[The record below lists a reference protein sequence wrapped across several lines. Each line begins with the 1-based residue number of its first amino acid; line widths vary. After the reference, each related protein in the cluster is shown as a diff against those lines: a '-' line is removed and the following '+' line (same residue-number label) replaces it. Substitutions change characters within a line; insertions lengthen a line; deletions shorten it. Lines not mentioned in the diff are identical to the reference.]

1 MKVSV
6 NGRNTNSKE
15 DRFMLKKVLIAGLML
30 VCAALFAQQTM
41 MNDTALPVDPDLV
54 IGKLSNGLTYYIKEN
69 HKPSSR
75 AELRLVVNVG
85 SVQEDDDQQGLAH
98 FTEHMAFNGTKHFKK
113 AELVDYLNS
122 IGMGFANGLNG
133 YTSFDETAFL
143 VKFPTDNQENFRK
156 GFQVLSDWAAGISFD
171 TDELD
176 KERGVIIEEWRG
188 GQGAYQRIFDKQRAV
203 IYAGSKYAERMPIGK
218 LEVLQNFKPET
229 IKRFYN
235 DWYRPDLLAIVAV
248 GDFDAKQ
255 VEQLIKDNFSNIP
268 AALNP
273 RPRVLYEMPDNDSV
287 RVVIATDKEANYS
300 WVELIWKKDNFNL
313 KTVGDYRKTMVGYL
327 FSTML
332 DKRLQEL
339 SQLPDPP
346 FSNVFN
352 YLSNMVRS
360 KSSYTMQAYISE
372 SNVLKAIT
380 ALMTE
385 AEKAKRYSFTEA
397 ELERA
402 KQNAIREAERLLAEK
417 DNQNSEDLVWNY
429 IQNFTN
435 EIPLLS
441 IEQTIALYNSVF
453 GTITLADIN
462 AMCRELITD
471 NNLVVS
477 VAGPDKEGLIYPTEA
492 EIISAINQVTGEELI
507 TYDDRVR
514 NEDLFNLK
522 LTPHKIK
529 SEKQYKKLGIKEWK
543 LSNGVKVLLKQ
554 TDFMNDEVLVT
565 AFSPG
570 GYNRYGLEDMFAG
583 QKAAEAVKES
593 GVGDFD
599 ATTLVKRLTGKI
611 VSVEPFIYGDS
622 EGFTANCSKTDME
635 TMFQLMYLY
644 GTVPRLDEESFISW
658 QARNRTWLENA
669 ALSPWSCFA
678 DSMDAFLYNNNP
690 RTRNM
695 KINDLEALNWQRI
708 LQIYQDRFC
717 DFSDFTFIIVGSFD
731 EKILRDYCER
741 YLANLPSTGRKEKRI
756 DTGIRFAQGKQE
768 KLVYVGQDEKSA
780 VELMING
787 SCRVNAKTDFEL
799 STLSG
804 LLDEKLR
811 ENIRE
816 TRSGVYMIFA
826 NGNGDKYPIPSFSQ
840 LVFMQCAPDRVEELS
855 AAVIGTLDS
864 LKAGLIDE
872 KYVNTVKTTKQKQLE
887 TDLKD
892 NNWWKNRILVA
903 YTNDYPLNSI
913 LSEEGAIRDLD
924 LKHLQKTAR
933 KYLIQDINLLRGVM
947 YPKARQTDQPAEN

>member
-1 MKVSV
+1 
-6 NGRNTNSKE
+6 
-15 DRFMLKKVLIAGLML
+15 
-30 VCAALFAQQTM
+30 
-41 MNDTALPVDPDLV
+41 
-54 IGKLSNGLTYYIKEN
+54 
-69 HKPSSR
+69 
-75 AELRLVVNVG
+75 
-85 SVQEDDDQQGLAH
+85 
-98 FTEHMAFNGTKHFKK
+98 
-113 AELVDYLNS
+113 
-122 IGMGFANGLNG
+122 
-133 YTSFDETAFL
+133 
-143 VKFPTDNQENFRK
+143 
-156 GFQVLSDWAAGISFD
+156 
-171 TDELD
+171 
-176 KERGVIIEEWRG
+176 
-188 GQGAYQRIFDKQRAV
+188 
-203 IYAGSKYAERMPIGK
+203 
-218 LEVLQNFKPET
+218 
-229 IKRFYN
+229 
-235 DWYRPDLLAIVAV
+235 
-248 GDFDAKQ
+248 
-255 VEQLIKDNFSNIP
+255 
-268 AALNP
+268 
-273 RPRVLYEMPDNDSV
+273 
-287 RVVIATDKEANYS
+287 
-300 WVELIWKKDNFNL
+300 
-313 KTVGDYRKTMVGYL
+313 
-327 FSTML
+327 ML

-352 YLSNMVRS
+352 YLTNMVRS

-372 SNVLKAIT
+372 RNVLKAIT

-402 KQNAIREAERLLAEK
+402 KQNALRAAERLLAEK

-435 EIPLLS
+435 EAPLIS
-441 IEQTIALYNSVF
+441 YEQFIALYNSLF
-453 GTITLADIN
+453 STITLEDIN
-462 AMCRELITD
+462 AMCRELITE

-477 VAGPDKEGLIYPTEA
+477 VTGPEKEGLVYPTEA
-492 EIISAINQVTGEELI
+492 EIISAINQATGDEFV

-522 LTPHKIK
+522 LTPQKIK

-570 GYNRYGLEDMFAG
+570 GFNQYKLEDKFAG
-583 QKAAEAVKES
+583 QSAAEVIKES

-622 EGFTANCSKTDME
+622 EGFNANCSKTDME

-644 GTVPRLDEESFISW
+644 GTAPRLDEESFISW
-658 QARNRTWLENA
+658 QARNKTWLENA

-678 DSMDAFLYNNNP
+678 DSITAFMFNHHP
-690 RTRNM
+690 RLRRM
-695 KINDLEALNWQRI
+695 KIDDLEKLNWQRI
-708 LQIYQDRFC
+708 LQIYQDRFS
-717 DFSDFTFIIVGSFD
+717 DFSDFTFIVVGSFD
-731 EKILRDYCER
+731 EKTLRDYCEK

-756 DTGIRFAQGKQE
+756 DTGIRFTQGK
-768 KLVYVGQDEKSA
+768 KDKIVYVGQDEKSA
-780 VELMING
+780 VEFLVNG
-787 SCRVNAKTDFEL
+787 YCQVNAETDFEL

-804 LLDEKLR
+804 LLNEKLR

-816 TRSGVYMIFA
+816 TRSGVYMIFSS
-826 NGNGDKYPIPSFSQ
+826 GVGDKYPIPSFSQ

-855 AAVIGTLDS
+855 TAVIGTLDS

-892 NNWWKNRILVA
+892 NNWWKQRIYYALL
-903 YTNDYPLNSI
+903 NDYPLNSI
-913 LSEEGAIRDLD
+913 LNEEEAIRDLD

-933 KYLIQDINLLRGVM
+933 KYLIQDVNLLRGVM
-947 YPKARQTDQPAEN
+947 YPKARQADQPAEN